1 MGSFS
6 LSLDEIDTA
15 AADLAADLPLGCVI
29 DLAGPGMTSTLWL
42 GFLAFR
48 AGGLRG
54 TGMCADEDEVAGGD
68 GVPFPIFTL
77 IGGTG
82 VGVSADFAFAGLG
95 ILFGCITG
103 VGVGLLSPALPRAD
117 LDLGALG
124 GGTIAFGAIGFGGGI
139 FGVGFPILLDAAG
152 LMLWWKG

>member
-1 MGSFS
+1 
-6 LSLDEIDTA
+6 
-15 AADLAADLPLGCVI
+15 
-29 DLAGPGMTSTLWL
+29 
-42 GFLAFR
+42 
-48 AGGLRG
+48 
-54 TGMCADEDEVAGGD
+54 MCADDDEVVGGD

-124 GGTIAFGAIGFGGGI
+124 GGTIAFGTIGVGGGI
-139 FGVGFPILLDAAG
+139 FGVGCPILLFAAG